1 MSPLLQES
9 VQILIWEML
18 YLHFL
23 HNIDKM
29 SRRIIGRFYGCM
41 CGKGERSTAN
51 SQEGQ
56 RDFSRSIE
64 SVWYGFMGSTKSCAP
79 MGRSFGT
86 QKRLICAASIRSKMA
101 AASRAAFSTSL
112 WAAMP

>member
-1 MSPLLQES
+1 MSPPS
-9 VQILIWEML
+9 ARKRADFNMGNAVST
-18 YLHFL
+18 FL

-56 RDFSRSIE
+56 RILAE
-64 SVWYGFMGSTKSCAP
+64 V
-79 MGRSFGT
+79 
-86 QKRLICAASIRSKMA
+86 
-101 AASRAAFSTSL
+101 
-112 WAAMP
+112 